1 LGGVVT
7 EIEYE
12 DGDFVPGCSEPVAE
26 FTDLG
31 SADAIAGLLAGQ
43 GIHTKVEPFRHMAGL
58 PRAFRVLVDPRQ
70 LHRARWFLENNDI
83 SENEL
88 IYLATG
94 KLPNESE

>member
-1 LGGVVT
+1 LGGAVT

-12 DGDFVPGCSEPVAE
+12 EGDFVPGCSEPIAE

-43 GIHTKVEPFRHMAGL
+43 RIHAKVEPAGHVAGL
-58 PRAFRVLVDPRQ
+58 PSIFRVLVDPRQ
-70 LHRARWFLENNDI
+70 LHRARWFLEHNDI

-94 KLPNESE
+94 KLGSESE